1 MRTLVSSV
9 VLLAMI
15 GWSAAG
21 YFHDGHSHGSS
32 YSTVVKH
39 EQPIQKHDWGHG
51 HYNDFQLNHHG
62 NHHDVHD
69 YHSYPKYEFE
79 YGVKDLK
86 TGDIKKQWESR
97 DGDKVKGTYTL
108 KEADGTTRVV
118 DYTADKHNGFNA
130 VVKKLGHPAHPEVY
144 TYANDG
150 HHSQQHHSGY
160 GHASSYASVKY
171 L

>member
-1 MRTLVSSV
+1 MRTLLSMIALL
-9 VLLAMI
+9 VLV
-15 GWSAAG
+15 GWGAAG
-21 YFHDGHSHGSS
+21 YLHGSHGSS

-39 EQPIQKHDWGHG
+39 EQPMQKHDWGHG
-51 HYNDFQLNHHG
+51 HYNEFQPYHHG
-62 NHHDVHD
+62 HHDDHD

-97 DGDKVKGTYTL
+97 EGDKVKGTYTL

-130 VVKKLGHPAHPEVY
+130 VVKQLDHAAHPEVY
-144 TYANDG
+144 TYAHDG
-150 HHSQQHHSGY
+150 HHSQHHGY